1 MPYSQTVA
9 GMNVSEEYLIPSQRA
24 KAATIQNGNVN
35 DAFNFAES
43 KPSPSRKNRNGHVKG
58 EING

>member
-1 MPYSQTVA
+1 VA

-24 KAATIQNGNVN
+24 KAATVQNGNDV